1 MSDEYY
7 NTHWQQL
14 AEQEEREYNIWLDE
28 VNHTNREIENDRQRQ
43 EYIPEDIGRDGGV
56 ELCPKDDHESK

>member
-28 VNHTNREIENDRQRQ
+28 VNNTNREIENEHSRKT
-43 EYIPEDIGRDGGV
+43 EFNTN
-56 ELCPKDDHESK
+56 LTESTKGTN